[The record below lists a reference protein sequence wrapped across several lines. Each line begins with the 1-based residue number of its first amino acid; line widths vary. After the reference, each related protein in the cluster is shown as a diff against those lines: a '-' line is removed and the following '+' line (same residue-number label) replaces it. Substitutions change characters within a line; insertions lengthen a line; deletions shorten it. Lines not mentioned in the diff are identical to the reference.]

1 MQIHFYD
8 LLVAGKT
15 PAEGQVVRFHSML
28 YSGTGMPVERRLAV
42 RLREDVAVPLQDIDL
57 NPLSTLS
64 LSSGLDETEF
74 SRAVSPLFGTRNT
87 LHIGIGNTSKLDAY
101 VRHAIY
107 RSLTPTLSFNTG
119 VTANYLDLDT
129 LLRAL
134 SLLRPDKLPSGFTG
148 LLARLSTDIHAAT
161 WEWDWD
167 VDNRAGAVKELL
179 IAVLKKA
186 PKFVEQCVANSSIA
200 AIKNAM
206 AMERGEVS
214 DFSTVQPVFMTHQSI
229 MSPGGFALLF
239 PVGTDTNYPDIVFMA
254 DLSADLSSLL
264 DPNTQDLGGLVRT
277 SVIDPRPLHRVSL
290 SRYPFVAPL
299 KAIRPED
306 ARRLGI
312 VGSKV
317 RENVHR
323 LRQAGVLAARLR
335 DEPLL
340 QLPSLSADVDHRM
353 WAGDYPHADQL
364 LIKDLQDMELADWQA
379 HFSNAQDRRVQ
390 DLAARVLARECP
402 EALSADQM
410 KAWRRHVLNRLELA
424 SPNSLAAHLQALE
437 NAATEYPTAQGIEHL
452 LRRAQ
457 GIAAQR

>member
-1 MQIHFYD
+1 M
-8 LLVAGKT
+8 
-15 PAEGQVVRFHSML
+15 
-28 YSGTGMPVERRLAV
+28 
-42 RLREDVAVPLQDIDL
+42 
-57 NPLSTLS
+57 
-64 LSSGLDETEF
+64 
-74 SRAVSPLFGTRNT
+74 
-87 LHIGIGNTSKLDAY
+87 
-101 VRHAIY
+101 
-107 RSLTPTLSFNTG
+107 
-119 VTANYLDLDT
+119 
-129 LLRAL
+129 
-134 SLLRPDKLPSGFTG
+134 
-148 LLARLSTDIHAAT
+148 
-161 WEWDWD
+161 
-167 VDNRAGAVKELL
+167 

-277 SVIDPRPLHRVSL
+277 SVNDPRPLHRVSL

-364 LIKDLQDMELADWQA
+364 LIKGLQDKELVDWQA
-379 HFSNAQDRRVQ
+379 HLCNAQDRRVQ

>member
-1 MQIHFYD
+1 
-8 LLVAGKT
+8 
-15 PAEGQVVRFHSML
+15 
-28 YSGTGMPVERRLAV
+28 
-42 RLREDVAVPLQDIDL
+42 
-57 NPLSTLS
+57 
-64 LSSGLDETEF
+64 
-74 SRAVSPLFGTRNT
+74 
-87 LHIGIGNTSKLDAY
+87 
-101 VRHAIY
+101 
-107 RSLTPTLSFNTG
+107 
-119 VTANYLDLDT
+119 
-129 LLRAL
+129 
-134 SLLRPDKLPSGFTG
+134 
-148 LLARLSTDIHAAT
+148 
-161 WEWDWD
+161 
-167 VDNRAGAVKELL
+167 
-179 IAVLKKA
+179 
-186 PKFVEQCVANSSIA
+186 
-200 AIKNAM
+200 
-206 AMERGEVS
+206 
-214 DFSTVQPVFMTHQSI
+214 MTHQSI

-277 SVIDPRPLHRVSL
+277 SVNDPRPLHRVSL

-364 LIKDLQDMELADWQA
+364 LIKGLQDKELVDWQA
-379 HFSNAQDRRVQ
+379 HLCNAQDRRVQ